1 MLGLIPNE
9 NVFKFNGDNYLQ
21 THGTTMGTQMG
32 VSFANILMAQIETKL
47 TQRSDAKPKISV
59 KEILISP

>member
-9 NVFKFNGDNYLQ
+9 NFFKFNGDNYLQ